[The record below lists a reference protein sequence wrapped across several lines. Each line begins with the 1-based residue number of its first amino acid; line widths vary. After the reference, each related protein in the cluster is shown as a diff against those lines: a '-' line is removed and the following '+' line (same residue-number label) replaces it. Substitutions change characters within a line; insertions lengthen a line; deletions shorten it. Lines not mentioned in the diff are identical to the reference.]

1 MRGDLDWNDD
11 DIETRV
17 FFQPEDELEP
27 AQRVPVPRPAP
38 MQLAEPSS
46 SMRFAHGTVPTP
58 TMRGHNEI
66 VDDRRYSIPS
76 LANILE
82 PQGSIETVAV
92 RRQRRISPL
101 QLGLAGVLALLGI
114 TIGGL
119 VAFTGHAHVAAH
131 AASVPAPAPAV
142 VIAPAP
148 VVVAAP
154 VVPALVTLHVES
166 SPAGA
171 SVMLVGDAG
180 ATTLVGTTPVATE
193 VEAARDYDVLV
204 TLPNH
209 APRIE
214 HVAAA
219 SAHQVAINFDELAA
233 APAHHHHE
241 AAVAVA
247 KGKLRIGAKPPC
259 SIAIDGRPTGMVTP
273 QASITL
279 PAGHHTVTLTNAEQ
293 RIRVTKD
300 VVIQAD
306 QATSLIQ
313 NFL

>member
-11 DIETRV
+11 TDIETRV

-38 MQLAEPSS
+38 MQLPEASS
-46 SMRFAHGTVPTP
+46 SMRFARGTSPTP
-58 TMRGHNEI
+58 TMRAQNEM

-82 PQGSIETVAV
+82 PQASVETFAV
-92 RRQRRISPL
+92 RRQSRFSPL
-101 QLGLAGVLALLGI
+101 QVGLASVCALLGI

-119 VAFTGHAHVAAH
+119 VAFTGHANVAVH
-131 AASVPAPAPAV
+131 AASLPTPAPAPVAV
-142 VIAPAP
+142 VAP

-154 VVPALVTLHVES
+154 VAPALVTLRVES

-171 SVMLVGDAG
+171 SVMLVGEAG
-180 ATTLVGTTPVATE
+180 ATTLVGTTPVATL
-193 VEAARDYDVLV
+193 VEGARDYDVLV
-204 TLPNH
+204 KLADH

-214 HVAAA
+214 HVAAG
-219 SAHQVAINFDELAA
+219 STHQVAINFDAA
-233 APAHHHHE
+233 APAVAAAPVHHH
-241 AAVAVA
+241 A
-247 KGKLRIGAKPPC
+247 KGKLRVGAKPPC

-273 QASITL
+273 QASIAL

-293 RIRVTKD
+293 GIRVTKD

-306 QATSLIQ
+306 QPTSLIQ